1 MGYLRTPEHRA
12 RQAALIRA
20 WQPWEHS
27 TGPKSPAGKAA
38 AAANAFT
45 GGHGAKLRE
54 LQRAMN
60 ELLREQRGM
69 EVEGMRLTP
78 RLSGVAALQ
87 LTPQGRAEVSE
98 RELLQST

>member
-1 MGYLRTPEHRA
+1 MIRTWR
-12 RQAALIRA
+12 
-20 WQPWEHS
+20 PWEHS
-27 TGPKSPAGKAA
+27 TGPKSPAGKAVSA
-38 AAANAFT
+38 GNAFK
-45 GGHGAKLRE
+45 GGHGARLRE
-54 LQRAMN
+54 LKKAMN

>member
-12 RQAALIRA
+12 RQAALIRK
-20 WQPWEHS
+20 WRPWERS
-27 TGPKSPAGKAA
+27 TGPKSPAGKAVS
-38 AAANAFT
+38 AANAFK

-69 EVEGMRLTP
+69 ELEGMRLRP
-78 RLSGVAALQ
+78 GIDLS
-87 LTPQGRAEVSE
+87 R
-98 RELLQST
+98 